1 MIYLMNPALLII
13 IVIAIIVVWFLI
25 SGLFKPV
32 GKFVHKIGKDTM
44 DIINDV
50 DNKKEKEE

>member
-44 DIINDV
+44 DIINDA